1 MPGIYLHIPFCK
13 QACHYCNFHFS
24 TSLRQKDALIAA
36 LLKEINITTPYGNEQ
51 TQIDTIYFG
60 GGTPSLL
67 QYADLQLIIVTLQ
80 RQFDIHPLAEITLE
94 ANPDDITL
102 QKLQE
107 WLSLGINRL
116 SLGIQSFNEAELKWM
131 NRAHNAT
138 EALDCIAA
146 IKQAG
151 FSNYSIDLI
160 YGSPLLSDEQWQQH
174 LQIAINMQV
183 PHLSCY
189 ALTIEEKTA
198 LHHFVAQQK
207 VPPTDSE
214 KQARHF
220 LMMIDALEQ
229 AGYEH
234 YEISNLCLSGMQS
247 RHNSSYWQGTAYYGF
262 GPAAHAFD
270 GKARRWNIANNA
282 QYISALASGT
292 IPFEEEILTPHQ
304 RQNEYVMTSLRT
316 ANGIDLTV
324 ITQQFGNTAR
334 EQLLAEAATWITNK
348 KLIAVENYLRLSRQ
362 GKLFADGIAASLFI

>member
-1 MPGIYLHIPFCK
+1 
-13 QACHYCNFHFS
+13 
-24 TSLRQKDALIAA
+24 
-36 LLKEINITTPYGNEQ
+36 LKEINITTPYGNEQ